1 MMYNKNLL
9 GRASL
14 TPEFENGVKTFI
26 EWAKGRHRHMNGDK
40 IRRPCQKCKN
50 TKFGTPDE
58 DYFESPSVPQVSE
71 EPTPVSH
78 VEGNYPQWGDE
89 QHMDEAQKMVF
100 YAAGLSYFA
109 SSHEDILMMVRGLV
123 LWMPVLVHI
132 VMLAV
137 IRTIMLIDRFSN
149 IVHAANQPLWD
160 SCTQSQL
167 GIVAELVDIKTD
179 GHIFEQIYDRI
190 SQWANRIL
198 PSDHTLSGDYY
209 NTKKLRLYS
218 SRATAEHMTWHATH
232 QTEEGSM
239 CHSFD
244 NEAWK
249 HFDLMCPHFAE
260 EPCNVQL
267 GLCTDGFVPHG
278 GLMWTMNDLSAYGM
292 ASEWSTA
299 GVMGCLVCMDDTR
312 AFHLQHDK
320 KACYFDCHR
329 QFLPTHHSYRSNK
342 KAFTK
347 NRIENMV
354 ARPGLIGD
362 QIHDRVINIS
372 PTVEMSSSLPN
383 GYGTDHKLMK
393 KSIFWDLVHWST
405 LLIRHNLDAMH
416 IEKNVFDNILN
427 TIMDIKG
434 RTKDNM
440 NACRD
445 LKIICN
451 RPELELD
458 ERRRTLCLKRSI
470 H

>member
-109 SSHEDILMMVRGLV
+109 SSHEDIPDDGTRSCPVDASPSSYCYGGGDPYDYVDRPFFQYSACCKPTFVGQLHPISIGRTTSIWSTENFVR
-123 LWMPVLVHI
+123 
-132 VMLAV
+132 MLG
-137 IRTIMLIDRFSN
+137 TSL
-149 IVHAANQPLWD
+149 LE
-160 SCTQSQL
+160 
-167 GIVAELVDIKTD
+167 GKT
-179 GHIFEQIYDRI
+179 
-190 SQWANRIL
+190 
-198 PSDHTLSGDYY
+198 HT
-209 NTKKLRLYS
+209 RRS
-218 SRATAEHMTWHATH
+218 SRML
-232 QTEEGSM
+232 S
-239 CHSFD
+239 
-244 NEAWK
+244 
-249 HFDLMCPHFAE
+249 LE
-260 EPCNVQL
+260 EPRNVQL

-329 QFLPTHHSYRSNK
+329 QFLPAHHSYRSNK

-405 LLIRHNLDAMH
+405 LLIRHNVDAMH

-445 LKIICN
+445 LKIMCN